1 MPRFGAPSPKQI
13 AEQALKNDSSLTAIN
28 LSGNAIFKMKSYENC
43 KIICEA
49 LANNEYVKEL
59 NLSQNE
65 ITDADCEWLKKLFE
79 NTKTLQSVNLEGN
92 KISSDGCVLLAQGMN
107 SNESITML
115 NVMNQGP
122 FGEACMD
129 AWLDT
134 FNVNISLIDL
144 KWRVSSRKSFAL
156 NAAITRNRSIQRL
169 RSSGKDWTS
178 LLPDSLK
185 KKYNS
190 SRKNTGRTT
199 TT

>member
-1 MPRFGAPSPKQI
+1 LF
-13 AEQALKNDSSLTAIN
+13 
-28 LSGNAIFKMKSYENC
+28 FVENYSFY
-43 KIICEA
+43 
-49 LANNEYVKEL
+49 L
-59 NLSQNE
+59 
-65 ITDADCEWLKKLFE
+65 
-79 NTKTLQSVNLEGN
+79 GN

-185 KKYNS
+185 KNTTPPEKIQDEQPPPEQDDTVS
-190 SRKNTGRTT
+190 SPPEKEEDNTNE
-199 TT
+199 